1 MRKVREILRLSFSQQ
16 RGRREIGRSCS
27 VSPST
32 VGTYVNRIKET
43 GLTYSQIEDMADE
56 QLKVL
61 LADTSTGKDKDQSRP
76 QPDWP
81 EIHKEL
87 RKKSVTLQLLWKE
100 YKQVHPD
107 GYQSSQFCELYR
119 NWRGAL
125 DVCLRQTYK
134 GGEKL
139 FVDYAGQTV
148 PIRDRHSGK
157 TREAEIFVAALG
169 ASNYTYAEATW
180 DQGLPNWIASHIH
193 TFEFYEGVPYI
204 MIPDNLKSGVSKA
217 CRYEPD
223 LNPTYHDMAVFYG
236 TAIIPARVRKPQDK
250 AKVESAVQVV
260 ERWILAALRNR
271 TFFSLQE
278 LNQAIVELLEQ
289 LNNHTFQKL
298 PGSRRSWFEEIDQPA
313 LLPLPASRYVFAQ
326 WKKARVNIDYH
337 VELLRHYYS
346 VPYKL
351 IHKELEIRY
360 TAATIEIFHKG
371 SRVASHKRDDLP
383 GRHTTVKE
391 HMPKSHREYLEW
403 TPSRIIN
410 WAGTIGQ
417 ATAEVVETVMKL
429 REHPEQGYRSCM
441 GIIRLEKRYS
451 KERLEAACRRAIAF
465 GAYSYKSVSSILEK
479 KLDQQP
485 LPDDQSEEA
494 TVIEH
499 KNIRGGKYFN

>member
-1 MRKVREILRLSFSQQ
+1 MRKVREILRLAISHQ
-16 RGRREIGRSCS
+16 RGHREIARSCS

-32 VGTYVNRIKET
+32 VGNYVNRIKDA
-43 GLTYSQIEDMADE
+43 GLIYTQIEEMDDE
-56 QLKVL
+56 QLKEL
-61 LADTSTGKDKDQSRP
+61 LAGTSTAKAKDRSRP
-76 QPDWP
+76 QPDW
-81 EIHKEL
+81 EQIHKEL
-87 RKKSVTLQLLWKE
+87 RKKGVTLQLLWEE

-107 GYQSSQFCELYR
+107 GYQSTQFCEHYR
-119 NWRGAL
+119 NWRGLL
-125 DVCLRQTYK
+125 DVSLRQTYK
-134 GGEKL
+134 AGEKM

-148 PIRDRHSGK
+148 PIRDRHSVQI
-157 TREAEIFVAALG
+157 REAEIFVAALG

-180 DQGLPNWIASHIH
+180 DQGLPNWIASHIR

-204 MIPDNLKSGVSKA
+204 TIPDNLKSGVSKA

-250 AKVESAVQVV
+250 AKVENAVLVV

-278 LNQAIVELLEQ
+278 LNQAIAELLEQ
-289 LNNHTFQKL
+289 LNNRSFQKL
-298 PGSRRSWFEEIDQPA
+298 PGSRQSWFEEIDRPA

-351 IHKELEIRY
+351 LHKELDIRY
-360 TAATIEIFHKG
+360 TVTTVEVFHKG
-371 SRVASHKRDDLP
+371 NRVASHKRDDSP

-391 HMPKSHREYLEW
+391 HMPQSHQKYLEW

-410 WAGTIGQ
+410 WAGTIGC
-417 ATAEVVETVMKL
+417 ATAEVVKTIMNM

-479 KLDQQP
+479 KLDQLP
-485 LPDDQSEEA
+485 LPDCKSEETA
-494 TVIEH
+494 VIEH
-499 KNIRGGKYFN
+499 HNIRGGKYYH